1 MTTSAP
7 MALACRAFSRRLLSI
22 TTTSVRQT
30 LRPPT
35 SVSPSPVLPAVASTM
50 VPPGLRRPS
59 ASAASIM
66 VRAGRSLSEPEG
78 FALSSL
84 RNSRQGPRSMR
95 VTSMRGVSPMRSSTD
110 AMAVYSIVRPKTG
123 RPASAGHPFDERPVH
138 RVWPFHGGKMAAIGD
153 DDEPRSGD
161 AGGDLLRERRRSE
174 LIAVAD
180 EHEGRTLDRGQER
193 PRITARHDRLLL
205 AQERL
210 RSGFL
215 GHEAHA
221 LAQRFVALPV
231 AMDEYRKLQR
241 RHIGKSAGLDDRDL
255 GLAPRSLLR
264 RFGASRGVEQR
275 EPLDALGRVPHD
287 GQGDVAAHREPGERK
302 AWRRGGEDATC
313 DRIHAVVAGVV
324 GHLHRPESP

>member
-7 MALACRAFSRRLLSI
+7 MALACSTFSRAILSG
-22 TTTSVRQT
+22 TT
-30 LRPPT
+30 T

-50 VPPGLRRPS
+50 VPLDFRRPS

-84 RNSRQGPRSMR
+84 RNSRQGSQSMR

-110 AMAVYSIVRPKTG
+110 AMAVYSIARPNAG
-123 RPASAGHPFDERPVH
+123 QPSAGHPFDERPVH
-138 RVWPFHGGKMAAIGD
+138 RVRPLHGGKVPAIGD

-161 AGGDLLRERRRSE
+161 PGGELLRERRRGE

-180 EHEGRTLDRGQER
+180 EHQRRTFDCAQGRPCIR
-193 PRITARHDRLLL
+193 PRHDRLLL
-205 AQERL
+205 AQEGL
-210 RSGFL
+210 RSGLL

-221 LAQRFVALPV
+221 RAQRFVALPV

-241 RHIGKSAGLDDRDL
+241 RYLGEFAGLGERDL
-255 GLAPRSLLR
+255 RLAPRGL
-264 RFGASRGVEQR
+264 
-275 EPLDALGRVPHD
+275 
-287 GQGDVAAHREPGERK
+287 
-302 AWRRGGEDATC
+302 
-313 DRIHAVVAGVV
+313 
-324 GHLHRPESP
+324 